1 MAALNRGG
9 SVDVVIRSSDTSFQ
23 ADHFSATLRW
33 ITEEQSDPGLTSAGS
48 ASTES
53 ASTGPKSG
61 SPSVPIDPG
70 RDLYGGM
77 LFQGKRFQRVLG
89 YQAMAATSCVAEIS
103 TVPADSWFSAFFPAG
118 LLLGDPGARDAFMH
132 AIQCCV
138 PNATLLPEGVA
149 RIYPGVPRDGTTM
162 VILTARE
169 RHREGD
175 SYTYDLD
182 VRDPSGTLV
191 ERWEGLRLRAVRKQ
205 DGSGPWVPAL
215 LGPFLERQLAELYP
229 RSPRVVVEP
238 DGPQRARGRDGQRK
252 QTAIAVS
259 RILGQPAVVRYRRD
273 GKPEVDADVS
283 VSVSHNAGLTLAVA
297 MPGQVGCDAEVVASR
312 TADEWRLLLGA
323 EEFALAELVAR
334 ERGEDLAVS
343 ATRVWGAM
351 ECLRKVGRALPGP
364 VTLEESPPGG
374 WVLLRAGAVSSS
386 RASGTTSIATFVT
399 HVRDEAAPVVFAILT
414 EAEK

>member
-9 SVDVVIRSSDTSFQ
+9 SVDVVIRCGDTSFGV
-23 ADHFSATLRW
+23 DHFSATVRW
-33 ITEEQSDPGLTSAGS
+33 LPEEQRDPELSFADAGTTGS
-48 ASTES
+48 GRA
-53 ASTGPKSG
+53 GPKSDLPG
-61 SPSVPIDPG
+61 VPIDPG

-89 YQAMAATSCVAEIS
+89 YQAMAATFCVAEIS
-103 TVPADSWFSAFFPAG
+103 TVPADNWFSAFLPAN

-149 RIYPGVPRDGTTM
+149 RIYPGAPRDGVM
-162 VILTARE
+162 KVVLDARE
-169 RHREGD
+169 RHRDGD

-182 VRDPSGTLV
+182 VRDPDGVLV

-205 DGSGPWVPAL
+205 DGSRGPWVPAL
-215 LGPFLERQLAELYP
+215 LGPFLERQLAEFYDQP
-229 RSPRVVVEP
+229 PRVVVEP
-238 DGPQRARGRDGQRK
+238 DGSRRARSRDGQRK
-252 QTAIAVS
+252 QTAIALS
-259 RILGQPAVVRYRRD
+259 RILGRRAVVRHRPD

-297 MPGQVGCDAEVVASR
+297 ITGQVGCDAEVVESR
-312 TADEWRLLLGA
+312 TADEWQLLLGA
-323 EEFALAELVAR
+323 EQFALAELVAR

-343 ATRVWGAM
+343 ATRAWSAI

-364 VTLEESPPGG
+364 VTLGESPPGG
-374 WVLLRAGAVSSS
+374 WVLLRAGTA
-386 RASGTTSIATFVT
+386 SIATFVT
-399 HVRDEAAPVVFAILT
+399 HVRNEAAPVVFAILT
-414 EAEK
+414 EAEI

>member
-1 MAALNRGG
+1 MGPA
-9 SVDVVIRSSDTSFQ
+9 SD
-23 ADHFSATLRW
+23 
-33 ITEEQSDPGLTSAGS
+33 
-48 ASTES
+48 
-53 ASTGPKSG
+53 
-61 SPSVPIDPG
+61 SPSVLVDPG

-89 YQAMAATSCVAEIS
+89 YQAMGATSCVAEIS
-103 TVPADSWFSAFFPAG
+103 TVAAGSWFSAFFPAG

-149 RIYPGVPRDGTTM
+149 RIYPGAPHDGTTR
-162 VILTARE
+162 VILSARE
-169 RHREGD
+169 RHRDGD

-182 VRDPSGTLV
+182 VSDPSGALV

-229 RSPRVVVEP
+229 QSPRVVVEP
-238 DGPQRARGRDGQRK
+238 DGPQRARARDGQRK
-252 QTAIAVS
+252 QTAIALS
-259 RILGQPAVVRYRRD
+259 RILGRPTVVRYRRD

-283 VSVSHNAGLTLAVA
+283 VSVSHGAGLTLAVA
-297 MPGQVGCDAEVVASR
+297 MPGQVSCDAEVVASR
-312 TADEWRLLLGA
+312 TADEWQLLLRA
-323 EEFALAELVAR
+323 EQFALAELVAR

-364 VTLEESPPGG
+364 IMLGESSPAG
-374 WVLLRAGAVSSS
+374 WVLLRAGTVSASRTSGTVSASRASGTVSASRASGTVSASRASGTVSASRASGTKLKS

-414 EAEK
+414 EAEN